1 MKKFLLVSL
10 LIFNSVNFY
19 GQNKELYFIEPQ
31 DGEKLTNPIRVKFG
45 LSGFGVAPAGVLKE
59 NTGHHH
65 LLIDVANLP
74 DFDKPIPATENHI
87 HFGGGQT
94 ETVISLAKGP
104 HTLQLLLG
112 DAYHIPLNPVLLSE
126 KITIYVIEQ
135 NN

>member
-1 MKKFLLVSL
+1 MIEAIIVVD
-10 LIFNSVNFY
+10 IVIITETPNRSV
-19 GQNKELYFIEPQ
+19 
-31 DGEKLTNPIRVKFG
+31 PII
-45 LSGFGVAPAGVLKE
+45 P
-59 NTGHHH
+59 
-65 LLIDVANLP
+65 
-74 DFDKPIPATENHI
+74 FDKPIPATENHI